1 MGNDASNPP
10 FKKGDGRKKGRPP
23 GSRNVSTQILKDA
36 LLIAA
41 EELGEIK
48 RVAVLDEEGLPTG
61 QYEYE
66 YSGHDGLIGY
76 LKWAGIHRPSS
87 FLALLGRILPMQM
100 RSDRLC
106 VDVVHHSWC
115 PPSVQLRW
123 FNGELVG
130 QLPSPLACRL
140 RTVFLGDDFQVS
152 LGAE

>member
-100 RSDRLC
+100 NIKSERSLKVVYKTVEETRLALKERGIEPSMIAE
-106 VDVVHHSWC
+106 VLQLT
-115 PPSVQLRW
+115 PPKKDKAS
-123 FNGELVG
+123 
-130 QLPSPLACRL
+130 
-140 RTVFLGDDFQVS
+140 
-152 LGAE
+152 

>member
-100 RSDRLC
+100 NLKSERSLKVVYKTVEETRLALKERGIEPSMIAE
-106 VDVVHHSWC
+106 VLQLT
-115 PPSVQLRW
+115 PPKNDKAS
-123 FNGELVG
+123 
-130 QLPSPLACRL
+130 
-140 RTVFLGDDFQVS
+140 
-152 LGAE
+152 